1 MIGSYPPHPPLNNQL
16 GRLILADVPTS
27 HDTVVVSEGD
37 CPIRKF
43 LYSGV
48 VGGKADTRTLSS
60 GENPSGSK
68 SQPCTAGP
76 RARQWIAKR
85 DQLVR
90 RFRNQ

>member
-48 VGGKADTRTLSS
+48 VGGKADARALSS
-60 GENPSGSK
+60 GENLVYK
-68 SQPCTAGP
+68 SA
-76 RARQWIAKR
+76 RAVQNLNR
-85 DQLVR
+85 VR
-90 RFRNQ
+90 